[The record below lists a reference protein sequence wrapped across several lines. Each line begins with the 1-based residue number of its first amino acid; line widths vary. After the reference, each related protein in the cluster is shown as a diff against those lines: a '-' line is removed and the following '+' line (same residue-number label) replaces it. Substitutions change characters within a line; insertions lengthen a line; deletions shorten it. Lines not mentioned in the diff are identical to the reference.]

1 MKFKL
6 SRKIWQTV
14 EIEVDLEKIGI
25 YEEPE
30 YDPRSISDAEILEH
44 ISWLDGDSYEVVKEL
59 VDEQIAEGHDWVDEE
74 RTEHSL
80 DQWKIKLI
88 RRQEQ

>member
-1 MKFKL
+1 MKLTL

-14 EIEVDLEKIGI
+14 EIEVDLEEIGME
-25 YEEPE
+25 EEPE
-30 YDPRSISDAEILEH
+30 SDADILEH

-59 VDEQIAEGHDWVDEE
+59 VDEQITERHDWVDEE